1 MDSIKFRI
9 IEEKEIQNRINLIQ
23 EELSKIRQNHKEIIE
38 NNLKL
43 KN

>member
-23 EELSKIRQNHKEIIE
+23 EELSKIRQSHKEIIE
-38 NNLKL
+38 NNSKL